1 MPARPTQPVH
11 RARADRA
18 PYRPASF
25 PPARHRCARVDHQS
39 MTVWRRASCCG
50 MVKRRRIL
58 EMARIPLFPLEPMT
72 AEQRRV
78 YDAIVAGPRGSV
90 EGPLRVA
97 LHQPALADAWQA
109 LGAEL
114 RYRAGLVQRLREL

>member
-1 MPARPTQPVH
+1 
-11 RARADRA
+11 
-18 PYRPASF
+18 
-25 PPARHRCARVDHQS
+25 RCARVDQQS
-39 MTVWRRASCCG
+39 MTVWRRASRCG

-72 AEQRRV
+72 ADQRRV

-114 RYRAGLVQRLREL
+114 RYRAGLAQRLRELVILIVARHWTSQFDWYSH